1 MMKKN
6 RIYYLLGMWVALIPL
21 LTSCVAEFINPIPPP
36 KDFKADPNLLGEWEM
51 TEGQSM
57 MRMYIYPRPSG
68 WIDIICVETDS
79 KNKIKLEV
87 YEGYSTQIKQDR
99 FLCLR
104 EREAHAYNKEDKE
117 DRLGYFICHYK
128 ISENDLFSF
137 SLFDVEKIRAMVQ
150 KGELEGTITSL
161 GKVIVTSKANALVA
175 LISKKGI
182 DCFINP
188 IDKEG
193 TFTFSRPKK

>member
-36 KDFKADPNLLGEWEM
+36 KDFKADPDLLGEWEM

-57 MRMYIYPRPSG
+57 MKMYIYPRPSG
-68 WIDIICVETDS
+68 WIDIICVEMDS
-79 KNKIKLEV
+79 KNKIKLDV

-104 EREAHAYNKEDKE
+104 EREAHAYNQEDKE
-117 DRLGYFICHYK
+117 DRLGYFICYYK

-137 SLFDVEKIRAMVQ
+137 SLFDVEKIREMVQ
-150 KGELEGTITSL
+150 KGELEGTIGSW

-175 LISKKGI
+175 LISKKGV

-188 IDKEG
+188 KNKEG

>member
-57 MRMYIYPRPSG
+57 VRMYIYPRPSG
-68 WIDIICVETDS
+68 WIDIICIETDS
-79 KNKIKLEV
+79 KNKIKLDV
-87 YEGYSTQIKQDR
+87 YEGYSTQIEQDR

-104 EREAHAYNKEDKE
+104 EREAHAYNQEDKE
-117 DRLGYFICHYK
+117 GQLGYFICHYK
-128 ISENDLFSF
+128 ISENDLLSF
-137 SLFDVEKIRAMVQ
+137 SLFDVDKITAMVR
-150 KGELEGTITSL
+150 KGELDGTIGSW
-161 GKVIVTSKANALVA
+161 GKVTVTSKANVLVA
-175 LISKKGI
+175 LISKKGV
-182 DCFINP
+182 DSFISP
-188 IDKEG
+188 TDKEG